1 MIYSRSLK
9 KSQTVKTVWLF
20 YFMQA
25 SENIAAMAA
34 ISIKCSVKPD
44 KSYQM
49 R

>member
-25 SENIAAMAA
+25 SENIAAMALNGRLFCMLFLLN
-34 ISIKCSVKPD
+34 I
-44 KSYQM
+44 Q
-49 R
+49 